1 MITRPTCQELIEAVR
16 RELGTTVIA
25 AVTDASVQGTLA
37 MIDAVLQIAAAR
49 SEHELTWM
57 TQETDATE
65 SFAEHIIGA
74 GVDGCG
80 PVRDGLAKLR
90 EARGTDNQAA
100 GVLAAYHASGRLLA
114 ACTELALSCEG
125 DIRARL
131 DQVLLARL
139 ENELEIRGEFRM
151 AGRG

>member
-1 MITRPTCQELIEAVR
+1 MITRPTCRELIEAVR
-16 RELGTTVIA
+16 RELRTTVTA
-25 AVTDASVQGTLA
+25 AVTDASVHGTLA

-49 SEHELTWM
+49 SEHELAWM
-57 TQETDATE
+57 NQETETTE
-65 SFAEHIIGA
+65 SLAEHIIGTC
-74 GVDGCG
+74 VDGCG
-80 PVRDGLAKLR
+80 PVQNALARLR
-90 EARGTDNQAA
+90 EARGADDHAA

-114 ACTELALSCEG
+114 ACTDLAISSGG
-125 DIRARL
+125 DLRARL

>member
-1 MITRPTCQELIEAVR
+1 MITRPSSQELIEAVR
-16 RELGTTVIA
+16 RELRVTVSA

-49 SEHELTWM
+49 SEHELAWM

-65 SFAEHIIGA
+65 YLAEHIIGA
-74 GVDGCG
+74 GVDGLG

-90 EARGTDNQAA
+90 DARGGDDHAA
-100 GVLAAYHASGRLLA
+100 GALAAYHASGRLLA
-114 ACTELALSCEG
+114 TCTDLAISSGG
-125 DIRARL
+125 DIRTRLDEVLMARL
-131 DQVLLARL
+131 A
-139 ENELEIRGEFRM
+139 NEIEIRGEFRM